1 MNYWSDF
8 DEIWWVG
15 TITVIRWVRPYS
27 SVRYNIVLKT
37 RGSRVRTSVWPKFYS
52 TFENTFL
59 GKYCQKLCHNAA
71 NRQLWYGSKF
81 NVSSIPR
88 FGTRKVQIPRK
99 PLDPPTSWITTQS
112 LIYITSNF
120 LGGGDPTPTPTPTP
134 TPINHAWRSWQNLSQ
149 QVSRRWYG
157 GNST

>member
-1 MNYWSDF
+1 M
-8 DEIWWVG
+8 
-15 TITVIRWVRPYS
+15 
-27 SVRYNIVLKT
+27 LKT

-88 FGTRKVQIPRK
+88 YGTRRAQIPRK
-99 PLDPPTSWITTQS
+99 PLDPPTSWIVTQS
-112 LIYITSNF
+112 LIYITSYF
-120 LGGGDPTPTPTPTP
+120 LGGGFHFFFLFVFEFHFREAVSSEISSTFLEK
-134 TPINHAWRSWQNLSQ
+134 IISMSMIQNI
-149 QVSRRWYG
+149 RRAT
-157 GNST
+157 S